1 MTLTDLLAG
10 IERAETDL
18 AAAREAFGA
27 KPCGDRSDAMERA
40 DSHLRLW
47 ERAAR
52 PVLLAAMRELAASRR
67 MLTEH
72 ATPIIVYS
80 GVDVLDR
87 GVVERYT
94 AARSAT
100 DVALDLVEVSR

>member
-10 IERAETDL
+10 IERARMDS
-18 AAAREAFGA
+18 AAAKEAFLA
-27 KPCGDRSDAMERA
+27 IPCGDLSDAIDVAE
-40 DSHLRLW
+40 SHLQLW
-47 ERAAR
+47 ERAAI
-52 PVLLAAMRELAASRR
+52 PVLRAALRELAASRR
-67 MLTEH
+67 MLT
-72 ATPIIVYS
+72 ADGTPIIVYS

-100 DVALDLVEVSR
+100 DEALEPVDAPR